1 MGSPRLNPGNLV
13 GDLVAGVN
21 RGVADMAR
29 GAKEMATGRFDEGLS
44 MWITGGSAVTSG
56 GLSERIGLETQTSKD
71 LKTEKA
77 EAEAVADAE
86 NLAASQVNMRKD
98 AIKKRLDAEVQL
110 RIRTPGRQQT
120 LLTAGLG
127 DSLLPGAR
135 NTLLS
140 TGKK

>member
-1 MGSPRLNPGNLV
+1 M
-13 GDLVAGVN
+13 
-21 RGVADMAR
+21 
-29 GAKEMATGRFDEGLS
+29 
-44 MWITGGSAVTSG
+44 
-56 GLSERIGLETQTSKD
+56 
-71 LKTEKA
+71 
-77 EAEAVADAE
+77 ADAE